1 MVHIIGQTKYG
12 CNYLIAASNQIKQL
26 KTLLKYK
33 NFRLEANIKKG
44 ISINFTDDEWNEYS
58 THIFE
63 YLHILLTKTTTKQRK
78 KLNQF
83 DKNIQ
88 WYYNLILLNAGYN
101 DCTKYCPFE
110 TNEIERLSVLKSL
123 LYYIKYNSALN
134 VLQPSYSKEITRR
147 FSVKITSNIVG
158 FNIPY

>member
-1 MVHIIGQTKYG
+1 
-12 CNYLIAASNQIKQL
+12 
-26 KTLLKYK
+26 
-33 NFRLEANIKKG
+33 
-44 ISINFTDDEWNEYS
+44 
-58 THIFE
+58 
-63 YLHILLTKTTTKQRK
+63 
-78 KLNQF
+78 
-83 DKNIQ
+83 
-88 WYYNLILLNAGYN
+88 
-101 DCTKYCPFE
+101 TKYCPFE